1 MDNYPEK
8 RVELHC
14 HTNMS
19 AMDAVTEASKLID
32 RANMWGHQAIAITDH
47 GNVQAF
53 PDAMYN
59 TPKNFK
65 IIYGCEAY
73 VVNDLDRAKI
83 INKADTRSV
92 NDEIIVF
99 DVETTGLNSARER
112 LTEIGAVKLKNMQII
127 DSFNIMVNPEKPI
140 PQKIVELTGIMRQ

>member
-1 MDNYPEK
+1 MDFVHLHTHTEFSLLDGANRIKDLPVRAK
-8 RVELHC
+8 ELG
-14 HTNMS
+14 
-19 AMDAVTEASKLID
+19 MD
-32 RANMWGHQAIAITDH
+32 AIAITDH

-127 DSFNIMVNPEKPI
+127 DSFNIMVNP
-140 PQKIVELTGIMRQ
+140 